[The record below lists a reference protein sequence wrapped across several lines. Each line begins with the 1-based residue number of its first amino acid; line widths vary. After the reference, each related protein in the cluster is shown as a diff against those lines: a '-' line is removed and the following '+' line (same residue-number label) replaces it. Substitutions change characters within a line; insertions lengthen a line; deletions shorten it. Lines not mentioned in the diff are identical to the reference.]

1 MADIGDLMRR
11 YGIQTAQGMARFVR
25 SHLDELNADGDHAV
39 KKGAGWE
46 LDETAV
52 KRLDSIR
59 KLRTDEVIQNIDNAE
74 IKSLTVEN
82 RNLQTTLMN
91 MQNEL
96 HLAQQRIIE
105 LQDETIKSL
114 RERSDEESADKMQI
128 AKLTERISQ
137 KDKRLNALETTNEQ
151 NQRQI
156 ESLKVLLEHERSRS
170 WWDRLFNS

>member
-25 SHLDELNADGDHAV
+25 AHLDELNVDGEHAI

-46 LDETAV
+46 LDEVAV
-52 KRLDSIR
+52 RRLDSIR
-59 KLRTDEVIQNIDNAE
+59 KLRTDDVIENI
-74 IKSLTVEN
+74 EN
-82 RNLQTTLMN
+82 EQIRDLSIEKRNLQTAVLN
-91 MQNEL
+91 LQNEL
-96 HLAQQRIIE
+96 RLAQQRIIK

-114 RERSDEESADKMQI
+114 QARSDEESTDKIEI
-128 AKLTERISQ
+128 AKLKERLSQ
-137 KDKRLNALETTNEQ
+137 KNQQVNELEYSNEQ
-151 NQRQI
+151 SRRQV